1 MSGNKSIRDFFAPKT
16 TQASAPPPPLPTF
29 KTPSISSIP
38 KYSNS
43 PKPPVLASSHNS
55 LASDP
60 CDQRGYTPKLSTLP
74 TSSHSPSPAS
84 SRLQNN
90 VPTASVQ
97 STWSSS
103 AVEIQNSDDEGGDSD
118 SSLEDLASL
127 LASKSSET
135 KSRQPSS
142 IPGKAPST
150 PVRSK
155 NQKSKFDFHS
165 SPLTV
170 QPKIKYKFDLAS
182 LISQAEK
189 DEATE
194 ASSKRVKAM
203 LAVQEEEEASII
215 ANNGTLSPAKFAHSE
230 LLNSVVAETDDDAH
244 KVTRALLRTE
254 ATITEK
260 RWYFFDTQSKSVKSE
275 RKPFPSGAVS
285 KEWRRELKDPSMRY
299 QTFVSGFA
307 EDMISLG
314 QRLPDEIF
322 LWILDEVCFEPTDPL
337 RASYLNVLGESSDQA
352 NRLITVDVIHKIF
365 RQIGGSPNATS
376 VTEKIRVV
384 QKLAD
389 PYAKRD
395 WTTLFSVISL
405 FSKVSKRLTQAS
417 RMRVVCTFLRL
428 CVDQL
433 ILENVHLLAS
443 VQEAI
448 CRLCRHTPDDEW
460 ESFVSLS
467 RLDS

>member
-1 MSGNKSIRDFFAPKT
+1 M
-16 TQASAPPPPLPTF
+16 
-29 KTPSISSIP
+29 
-38 KYSNS
+38 
-43 PKPPVLASSHNS
+43 
-55 LASDP
+55 
-60 CDQRGYTPKLSTLP
+60 
-74 TSSHSPSPAS
+74 
-84 SRLQNN
+84 
-90 VPTASVQ
+90 
-97 STWSSS
+97 
-103 AVEIQNSDDEGGDSD
+103 EIQNSDDEGGDSD

-135 KSRQPSS
+135 KSRQSS
-142 IPGKAPST
+142 NNHGRAPST
-150 PVRSK
+150 PVRAK

-182 LISQAEK
+182 LVSHAEN

-203 LAVQEEEEASII
+203 LAVQEEEEASIM

-230 LLNSVVAETDDDAH
+230 LLKSVVAETEDDAH

-254 ATITEK
+254 ATVTEK
-260 RWYFFDTQSKSVKSE
+260 RWYFFDTQFKMAKSE
-275 RKPFPSGAVS
+275 RKSFPAGAVS
-285 KEWRRELKDPSMRY
+285 KEWRRELKDSNMRY

-322 LWILDEVCFEPTDPL
+322 LWILDEVCFEPSDPL
-337 RASYLNVLGESSDQA
+337 RSSYLNVLGASSDQV
-352 NRLITVDVIHKIF
+352 NRLVTADTIQKIF
-365 RQIGGSPNATS
+365 RQIGGSPSAIS
-376 VTEKIRVV
+376 VTEKIRPV

-389 PYAKRD
+389 PYAKGN
-395 WTTLFSVISL
+395 WAILLSTISL
-405 FSKVSKRLTQAS
+405 FSKISKRLTQAS
-417 RMRVVCTFLRL
+417 RTHAMCTLLRL

-433 ILENVHLLAS
+433 ILENVLLLVS
-443 VQEAI
+443 VQETI
-448 CRLCRHTPDDEW
+448 IRFCGHTPDDEW
-460 ESFVSLS
+460 ESFVSPS